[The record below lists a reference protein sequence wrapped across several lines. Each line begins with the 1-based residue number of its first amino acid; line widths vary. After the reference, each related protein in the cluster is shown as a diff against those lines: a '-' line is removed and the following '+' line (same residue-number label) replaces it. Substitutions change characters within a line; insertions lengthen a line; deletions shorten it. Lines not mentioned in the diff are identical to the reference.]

1 MSVSSSPVSLS
12 NDTSAPR
19 SRDDLRASTI
29 EGNVATIDVPTL
41 FGDGRSP
48 VNIGE
53 LERGLKDLVS
63 DACWAVMGQHIE
75 GLDDGKP
82 TLLHDGKVWT
92 RVPKTRN
99 TIMTLFGTVTCVR
112 HPYRRADS
120 PSLVPVDEQLGLAMD
135 YFTEPAG
142 ELAVLL
148 YSQLPGRTCSDL
160 CRRIGGMTLTESTL
174 QRLARET
181 VEKWE
186 EVSQDALEEIRD
198 EEDIPDGAV
207 GACVS
212 LDGVMVPMREERS
225 ASLTTSYG
233 EASCGTLTWFDRE
246 GEALRTV
253 TMGRMP
259 EANSRT
265 LKAQLEDELAHLAK
279 AAPHISAV
287 AIADGAKDNWTFLET
302 ISDHC
307 LVDYWHACQHLA
319 KAKDA
324 IGDKGKTWYARHKTI
339 LRDDLEGADR
349 VIRSLRHYRR
359 TAQGSE
365 AARALREVQ
374 TYFENNR
381 HRMNYRA
388 WRMLGRPI
396 GSGVVETANKTLVT
410 RRLKLSG
417 QRWLHEGGQAV
428 LIWRSLYQSGRFDA
442 AWKHVMARLKSSA
455 GTQCQSANDNCEQTR
470 CAA

>member
-1 MSVSSSPVSLS
+1 MSVSSSPVTLS
-12 NDTSAPR
+12 NDTSTPR

-29 EGNVATIDVPTL
+29 EEIVATVDIPAL

-48 VNIGE
+48 VNVSE
-53 LERGLKDLVS
+53 VERGLKDLMS
-63 DACWAVMGQHIE
+63 DACRAVMGQYIE
-75 GLDDGKP
+75 GLDDGRP
-82 TLLHDGKVWT
+82 TLLRDGEVWT

-99 TIMTLFGTVTCVR
+99 TIMTLFGTVTYER
-112 HPYRRADS
+112 HRYRRAGN

-148 YSQLPGRTCSDL
+148 YSQLPAHTCSDL

-181 VEKWE
+181 VETWD
-186 EVSQDALEEIRD
+186 EVSQEALEEIRD
-198 EEDIPDGAV
+198 EEGTPQGAV
-207 GACVS
+207 GAMVS
-212 LDGVMVPMREERS
+212 LDGVMVPMREERNG
-225 ASLTTSYG
+225 SLTTSYR
-233 EASCGTLTWFDRE
+233 EASCGTLTWFDHE

-253 TMGRMP
+253 AMGRMP
-259 EANSRT
+259 EANKRT

-279 AAPHISAV
+279 AAPHISAI

-302 ISDHC
+302 VSDHC

-319 KAKDA
+319 KAGDV
-324 IGDKGKTWYARHKTI
+324 ISDKGKTWYARHKTI
-339 LRDDLEGADR
+339 LHNDFDGADK

-359 TAQGSE
+359 TAQSSE
-365 AARALREVQ
+365 AAGTLREVQ

-381 HRMNYRA
+381 HRMNYRS

-396 GSGVVETANKTLVT
+396 GSGVVEAANKTLVT

-417 QRWLHEGGQAV
+417 QRWVHQGGQSV
-428 LIWRSLYQSGRFDA
+428 LTWRSLYQSGRFDA
-442 AWKHVMARLKSSA
+442 AWKHVMTRLKSTV
-455 GTQCQSANDNCEQTR
+455 GPPCQSANDNREETR
-470 CAA
+470 RVA